1 MKTAFNAYFS
11 FILSKVLTAHK
22 YLQPYS
28 LERLQH
34 DYDAKIA
41 SSTSFEKLLTNS
53 VIKTP

>member
-1 MKTAFNAYFS
+1 MKTAPKEAFNAYFS

-41 SSTSFEKLLTNS
+41 SSSILHLKS
-53 VIKTP
+53 C